1 MRKRGGFLFVA
12 AVFIMLAFAGCSDS
26 SSSSSDS
33 GGQGSPPTA
42 PAVSGIA
49 SSGAAIDG
57 TVTLKDISGEELGPQ
72 DIGPDGSFSFDVTGL
87 TPPFVIRATDGERSW
102 YSYSPAPGT
111 GNVNPLTT
119 LVLAVAAQVDDPAT
133 LYGNPPELTD
143 DALSSALGDVQALF
157 ANLFAGFGLDA
168 GFDPFTGDCTVNHDG
183 IDALFDALDITVDS
197 DGGVTVTKKATGD
210 VIMDTPVSGVNPDEP
225 LEGDV
230 TADLLW
236 GTYNYCHL
244 GFDTPEAGSDA
255 GAGSVTFVADGS
267 WTSAEEASSS
277 GETGEESGE
286 YSMVG
291 PGFFELSVDADG
303 PGFMTFDREI
313 AVVTDMNDDGDV
325 GLTLLC
331 KRDTGL
337 SVSDISGTYLSMN
350 LYRAVTGTHPW
361 AGSEISVVTFDGA
374 GGFIAGAGEEHDTGT
389 YAIDPDT
396 GRLTL
401 TVMDDEIDEE
411 ITSFAMTAKA
421 GDVIVAPEFSAPDE
435 VGISVFV
442 RISSKDGWGASSL
455 DGSYYYLSEIS
466 SGRNASASPDDT
478 VYTSIAML
486 WIDEGSIDAL
496 FSYSY
501 EDIDTV
507 SDPYAA
513 YGYHDEA
520 QLALDHFVVDGTD
533 LGIAT
538 PDGELFVLMDDED
551 PDDAGV
557 SLGIK
562 TLPFEL

>member
-12 AVFIMLAFAGCSDS
+12 AVFIMLAFAGCSD

-87 TPPFVIRATDGERSW
+87 TPPFVIRATDGARSW
-102 YSYSPAPGT
+102 YSCSPGPGT
-111 GNVNPLTT
+111 ANVNPLTT
-119 LVLAVAAQVDDPAT
+119 LVLAMAAQTGNPAA
-133 LYGNPPELTD
+133 LYGNPAQITD
-143 DALSSALGDVQALF
+143 DAISSALEDIQAFF
-157 ANLFAGFGLDA
+157 ANLFSGFGLDA
-168 GFDPFTGDCTVNHDG
+168 GFAPFTGDCTVNHDG
-183 IDALFDALDITVDS
+183 IDALFDALEIGIS
-197 DGGVTVTKKATGD
+197 PDGNLSVTRKATGE
-210 VIMDTPVSGVNPDEP
+210 VLVNTPITGINPDEP
-225 LEGDV
+225 LEDTV
-230 TADLLW
+230 TALLLW

-244 GFDTPEAGSDA
+244 SFDTPAATSKAIAGSL
-255 GAGSVTFVADGS
+255 TFAADGS
-267 WTSAEEASSS
+267 WTAVEEASSS
-277 GETGEESGE
+277 GDTGDERGE
-286 YSMVG
+286 YTMAG
-291 PGFFELSVDADG
+291 PGYFMLSAEPDG

-313 AVVTDMNDDGDV
+313 AVVTDMIDDGNV
-325 GLTLLC
+325 GLTVLC
-331 KRDTGL
+331 RRDSSL

-350 LYRAVTGTHPW
+350 LNR

-374 GGFIAGAGEEHDTGT
+374 GRFVAGTEEEQRTGT

-396 GRLTL
+396 CRLTL

-435 VGISVFV
+435 VGISIFV

-466 SGRNASASPDDT
+466 SRRNASPGDMAYAS
-478 VYTSIAML
+478 IGML
-486 WIDEGSIDAL
+486 WFNGGFIEAL
-496 FSYSY
+496 FSYSDRGT
-501 EDIDTV
+501 EPV
-507 SDPYAA
+507 SAFPYAVLD
-513 YGYHDEA
+513 YHDEL
-520 QLALDHFVVDGTD
+520 QLAFDHFLVDETD

-538 PDGELFVLMDDED
+538 PDGEFFILMDDGD
-551 PDDAGV
+551 PEEAGI

-562 TLPFEL
+562 TQPFF